1 MTEVYNRWS
10 WGKPY
15 ISKKEIETMLKNMK
29 KVPLI
34 KKQADLHQ
42 QQESQ
47 EAEKLL
53 QKVIQ
58 DDSDI

>member
-1 MTEVYNRWS
+1 MTEIYSRGS
-10 WGKPY
+10 SGKPY
-15 ISKKEIETMLKNMK
+15 ISKKEIEAMLKNMK
-29 KVPLI
+29 KIPLI

-42 QQESQ
+42 EHESQ

-58 DDSDI
+58 DNSTI

>member
-1 MTEVYNRWS
+1 
-10 WGKPY
+10 
-15 ISKKEIETMLKNMK
+15 MLKNMK